1 LSPPQGCLLA
11 RYPEASLKGK
21 KARGVEWCSQH
32 PQQGKRV
39 EAVESFVE
47 LILREE

>member
-21 KARGVEWCSQH
+21 KARGVEWW
-32 PQQGKRV
+32 KRV
-39 EAVESFVE
+39 EAVESFEE